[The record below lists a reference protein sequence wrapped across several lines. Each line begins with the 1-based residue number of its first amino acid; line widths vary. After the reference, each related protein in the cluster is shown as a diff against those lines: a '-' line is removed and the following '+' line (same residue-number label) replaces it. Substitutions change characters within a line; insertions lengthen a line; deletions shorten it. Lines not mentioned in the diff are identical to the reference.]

1 MASENSLKSRL
12 KRLGRVLLAGAIS
25 GIVTALVLFLKEMG
39 VQVFGTEMPVFTI
52 VGTALLNALGK
63 WLREKGIS
71 IPIPF

>member
-1 MASENSLKSRL
+1 MANETLWKSSM

-25 GIVTALVLFLKEMG
+25 GIVTALVPFLKEMDI
-39 VQVFGTEMPVFTI
+39 QVFGTEMPVFTI

-71 IPIPF
+71 VPIPF